1 MSVGF
6 QFQRLVKSLVNAIPD
21 ERAQE
26 AQHRVKRKRGLEDGL
41 DDSSG
46 ENEPSTL
53 WIDLVEGA
61 SVALRKD
68 VPANLNVPEDAHFQ
82 WVFFGNLIKN
92 KHHIARQ

>member
-1 MSVGF
+1 MAGGEAKEFRTSVPKKPSTG
-6 QFQRLVKSLVNAIPD
+6 KSENA
-21 ERAQE
+21 
-26 AQHRVKRKRGLEDGL
+26 GLRTG
-41 DDSSG
+41 STISG